1 MFQLHICSLGL
12 LIFYCVLVPSEPI
25 HIPKLL
31 TLLPLSQLSSDWPGF
46 GQQVG
51 EARLLRSQD
60 ADIKDASLE
69 LLRYMDYFSIQ

>member
-1 MFQLHICSLGL
+1 MLCSNS
-12 LIFYCVLVPSEPI
+12 IFVFVDSSSFTVSVPSEPI

-51 EARLLRSQD
+51 ETSAFTRC
-60 ADIKDASLE
+60 
-69 LLRYMDYFSIQ
+69 RY